1 MFNIIKNNLLY
12 KILEN
17 SIPKLFIKT
26 EQPLGRW
33 NTKNCNKLMNYYANT
48 DHCGDKICGDVKLLK
63 ERYLKKKS
71 NNI

>member
-1 MFNIIKNNLLY
+1 MFEIIKNNLIY
-12 KILEN
+12 KIFEN

-33 NTKNCNKLMNYYANT
+33 NTKNCTKLMNYYANT
-48 DHCGDKICGDVKLLK
+48 DHCGDKICGNVKLLK
-63 ERYLKKKS
+63 KTYPKN